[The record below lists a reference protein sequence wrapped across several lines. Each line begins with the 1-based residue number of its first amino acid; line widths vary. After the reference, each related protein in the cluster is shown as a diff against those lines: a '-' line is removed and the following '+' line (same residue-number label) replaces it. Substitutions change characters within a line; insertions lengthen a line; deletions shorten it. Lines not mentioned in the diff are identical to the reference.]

1 MTTGSDL
8 IPVNSIILLIN
19 GIHFPFNLFEDA
31 LVWAK
36 DHFCIFR
43 SLILTDHL
51 IVDSILEDS
60 AGNPVSEQ
68 QRITEYINI
77 MEDRT
82 AALGLE
88 YKNTIIVKPT
98 IQMVLN
104 EIRAAEKVFI
114 GLQDDINFKD
124 LSFKWSDMINLIPM
138 RQQVIS
144 NRAYH

>member
-8 IPVNSIILLIN
+8 IPVNCIILLIN

-31 LVWAK
+31 LIWAK
-36 DHFCIFR
+36 DHFCTFR

-60 AGNPVSEQ
+60 AVYPVSEQ

-77 MEDRT
+77 MEDR
-82 AALGLE
+82 AAAFGLE

-144 NRAYH
+144 NRAYR

>member
-60 AGNPVSEQ
+60 GGNPVSEQ

-88 YKNTIIVKPT
+88 YKNTIIFKPT

-144 NRAYH
+144 NRAYR

>member
-144 NRAYH
+144 NRAYR